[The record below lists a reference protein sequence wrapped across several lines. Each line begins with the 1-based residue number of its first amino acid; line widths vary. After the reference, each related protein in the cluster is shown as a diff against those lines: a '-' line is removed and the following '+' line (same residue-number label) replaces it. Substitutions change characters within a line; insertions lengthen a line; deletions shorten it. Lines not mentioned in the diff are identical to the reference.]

1 MIAPFNNISPKLHPS
16 VFLADNCR
24 VIGNVEIG
32 EESSVWF
39 GAVVRGDQN
48 KVIIGSRTNIQD
60 GVVIHTSSATA
71 CIIGDRVTVGHNA
84 VVHGCTI
91 ASFTL
96 IGIGSVIMD
105 GAVIGEGSIVAAGS
119 VVTPGK
125 EFPPRSL
132 VLGAPARRIR
142 EISEEEYM
150 RNLDAAET
158 YIKLSGA
165 YKPPS
170 TA

>member
-1 MIAPFNNISPKLHPS
+1 MIAPYNNISPKLHPS

-48 KVIIGSRTNIQD
+48 RIIIGSRTNIQD
-60 GVVIHTSSATA
+60 GVVVHTSAPTP

-96 IGIGSVIMD
+96 IGLCSVIMD
-105 GAVIGEGSIVAAGS
+105 GSVIGEGSIVAAGS

-142 EISEEEYM
+142 EISEEEYI
-150 RNLDAAET
+150 RNLNAAET
-158 YIKLSGA
+158 YIKLACS
-165 YKPPS
+165 YKS
-170 TA
+170 LSSA